1 MALHSGKMEALICWV
16 NSLKVDEPVERF
28 SQLQDLNILLKV
40 VGVLSGNLEE
50 TTSVLQQ
57 NPEQRLNF
65 LGSFLQK
72 YCRPGSSAE
81 NLVQWQKILQGENL
95 ELEFSKVIVLLFYYS
110 TMSSKNPK
118 KSEDFDHKTQ
128 TELASILRFVLDNEE
143 SLCLDDKLI
152 NFLQRKARF
161 PSSGDDASGSSDAM
175 SPYMS
180 HRRKTEVRF
189 LELHRVASS
198 STIKSL
204 PADAPSSPMIEV
216 LHTPQ
221 FQMRRLKKQLSE
233 VRECRDEL
241 EVELAQ
247 NHKHLAEKEAQISLL
262 QQQIEHLRILRENQA
277 ELQEPKELEELRE
290 KNESLMMRLR
300 DTLKQCQ
307 DMKTDKKQLER
318 KNDQWAEENGELTYK
333 VRDLSN
339 RLAQLQEALYETTE
353 EHERSLSNW
362 QQKQNQLES
371 ELSGAVGEKKYL
383 EEHDL
388 ILQGKISMLEDQL
401 KKMGEREVQETGDC
415 MGDILKLDDLKQEVA
430 VHSTQCLS
438 LKEQIRQLEEEKSI
452 AEVEMEA
459 QRSRFESEK
468 AQLQE
473 IVTNLQTSLSEI
485 TFQKERLDNEARAQQ
500 EHLMCQMTTLKLEIS
515 KIKSSLM
522 HKDKELKDIHHKVEE
537 ERSEKNQLLE
547 NLKMLEESSK
557 KDRQELIHQVE
568 HLDSSLK
575 VSEGNLVGIT
585 QQLESK
591 TKEADYLREEQ
602 QKIICERDSS
612 LSTLN
617 EYKCKKDEEFIALNG
632 TLRTMEQD
640 HQTSLS
646 VIEEL
651 KREKAELASKV
662 QELDATILDL
672 IAKCQNL
679 DSENDSQS
687 KSHAIT
693 VESLKAQLSEQES
706 QVKIYQKKLS
716 SNELVSK
723 ENSQLKE
730 QLLSMEE
737 SVRNLSEHLDKEK
750 MKFAASLDGDSKRI
764 SHLEEEMKKLTESRD
779 AALRNLDEER
789 TAGKKIES
797 QLKNLEEEYH
807 RSNESQHAQLA
818 ESCAAI
824 KQREE
829 ERDELS
835 KVVDIWKA
843 KYGESQQKIAQNSC
857 HMQEQIEELKKTHS
871 DVYQQ
876 LEGER
881 SKVLMIEA
889 KASETKSSQLE
900 KINQLE
906 GELSA
911 ANACIKEREAEEKKL
926 VSALHSAEE
935 KLKIAYQGESER
947 LSHLETA
954 LSNAKQD
961 LDCLAKELSDEKY
974 KKAEFE
980 AMVKVLKEQNSERIA
995 SLESELKNSLA
1006 VVKERK
1012 CESEKLS
1019 GEVEHLKRQLDDSSQ
1034 KHKEAL
1040 AQKNIEIKQLIDA
1053 KEKATSDLAI
1063 KSEMGAQLQKAVDT
1077 HKSEFSALQNELSR
1091 SLDFIALK
1099 EGEVERL
1106 NKEAALRQEEIQ
1118 QQQQTMTKL
1127 TEELTALAA
1136 LKEKVALQEK
1146 EIKQQVQ
1153 ATKGAEE
1160 EMANLKSIISEKSK
1174 RIECLEQDIKN
1185 QKTDL
1190 SSIQEQY
1197 QSKLSEAQGHQ
1208 ALIADLEKK
1217 CKEQKELICEA
1228 QNKAAEAKTL
1238 ASEKASMSEKQLKGI
1253 QTLENEIQKERQKT
1267 CDLQK
1272 QLEVSQALQAEKETE
1287 LEALKKELFHKV
1299 QELEQSQKSFTDS
1312 NRELSSMLSEVQER
1326 QQALTE
1332 AKEQAEQYQK
1342 VIDMKNKEVNSL
1354 QAEINILSS
1363 KVTSKEEVSAD
1374 FEQRLLQE
1382 TSKSAKLEEKLKKLH
1397 TEVEVSSKELVEKN
1411 CAVDILRTE
1420 AQTFKGEADE
1430 QRMAVDCLQQKLS
1443 SQAETNNNLQQ
1454 EIQSW
1459 QKNCAE
1465 KEQKICSLQQNL
1477 NSNQS
1482 LLEEFASL
1490 KRSYQEILAERG
1502 LMQQKHQEE
1511 LLSHKNLTE
1520 RFQAELEKTK
1530 EDMAEIVLLK
1540 EKLNNQELQLH
1551 KLQSENS
1558 DQSSQISNLQQ
1569 VNSRLLGENQSLSQI
1584 SDQDAK
1590 KLSIEM
1596 STLKEQHEEEMKTL
1610 RLQYEKTQREGNE
1623 QVQDL
1628 SLRLE
1633 TATSKYDHVKSK
1645 VLKDQKTFQEEK
1657 QMLLLRVEELAAAKK
1672 EQSEQVTH
1680 VQELNKQLRQQEKT
1694 LQSQQQKLK
1703 QREGET
1709 HEEAEK
1715 THKRVIELESQ
1726 LEQQTQAV
1734 EHYKAQMEKAKVHY
1748 DAKKKQNQELSDEL
1762 QSHIREQEHLRKE
1775 NADLKAESEQLS
1787 KELQHSLLQSKEAEQ
1802 NCKNLSNRVR
1812 SLEAQVEYSDRQL
1825 QDLGKFQL
1833 ATDSTKRRDT
1843 FCVPRE
1849 TRSHAD
1855 VSIDS
1860 LDLSFEEDQLLNSTS
1875 KNGRCNQEPATSSV
1889 HASSLDSPA
1898 SSQLPKKVESLESL
1912 YFTPIPTRAQS
1923 KLESSIGSIGDLS
1936 LDSSKKTRSARRR
1949 TTQIINITMTK
1960 KTKEERE
1967 PESANT
1973 SFYSLRSAPS
1983 YQNLHQQNPRKAARP
1998 QAAISTPALA
2008 SLPSQ
2013 ESLAK
2018 TEHFSSDDSLN
2029 NSVLMNLPGY
2039 RAPARRSSRLSQ
2051 TGGRSSFYMS
2061 TCQDEPDPQEDW
2073 TRIAELQARNKTCP
2087 PHLKT
2092 SYPLES
2098 KPSLFSSTLTDEE
2111 VKLGDPKETLRR
2123 ATMLPSQIQDST
2135 TSTRR
2140 LTLAGSGAEHLKG
2153 HGIST
2158 RQQMKRVSEES
2169 HYGPD
2174 TPEGKKT
2181 ATCFPRPMT
2190 PKDKHDARRLS
2201 TMESKASSSHQVQPT
2216 RRQTSAFSIFNT
2228 PKKLGSSLLKRGL
2241 NKKTTPKNSP
2251 RGRGTNSSASSTSSK
2266 SPHLSLRKSPSR
2278 RSPRVSTAKSPKASN
2293 KVGQEEQIQFFER
2306 KQQRNK

>member
-1 MALHSGKMEALICWV
+1 MTSHSGKMEALLCWV
-16 NSLKVDEPVERF
+16 NSLKVDEPIERF
-28 SQLQDLNILLKV
+28 SQLQDLSILLKV
-40 VGVLSGNLEE
+40 VGVLSGNSEE
-50 TTSVLQQ
+50 TAPVLQQ
-57 NPEQRLNF
+57 DLEQRLNC
-65 LGSFLQK
+65 LCSFLQR
-72 YCRPGSSAE
+72 YCQTGSSAQ

-95 ELEFSKVIVLLFYYS
+95 EVELSKVIVILFYYS
-110 TMSSKNPK
+110 TMSSKNPR
-118 KSEDFDHKTQ
+118 KSEDIDHKTQ
-128 TELASILRFVLDNEE
+128 TELASILRFVLDNEDA
-143 SLCLDDKLI
+143 LCLDDKLI
-152 NFLQRKARF
+152 NFLKRKAPF
-161 PSSGDDASGSSDAM
+161 PSSGNDPSSSSDAM
-175 SPYMS
+175 TPNVS
-180 HRRKTEVRF
+180 HRRKSEVRF
-189 LELHRVASS
+189 LQLHSVASS
-198 STIKSL
+198 STVKSL
-204 PADAPSSPMIEV
+204 SADAPSSPMIEV

-241 EVELAQ
+241 EVELAE
-247 NHKHLAEKEAQISLL
+247 NRKHLAEKEAQISLL
-262 QQQIEHLRILRENQA
+262 QQQIENLRILRENQT

-290 KNESLMMRLR
+290 KNESLMIRLR

-307 DMKTDKKQLER
+307 DMKADKKLLER
-318 KNDQWAEENGELTYK
+318 KNDQLAEENGELSYK

-353 EHERSLSNW
+353 EQELSLSNW

-383 EEHDL
+383 EEHNL

-401 KKMGEREVQETGDC
+401 KEMGEIDMPETGDC
-415 MGDILKLDDLKQEVA
+415 MGDILKLDDLKQELA
-430 VHSTQCLS
+430 VLNTQCLS
-438 LKEQIRQLEEEKSI
+438 LKEQIHQMEEEKST

-459 QRSRFESEK
+459 QKSRFESEK
-468 AQLQE
+468 GQLQE

-500 EHLMCQMTTLKLEIS
+500 EHLMCQITTLKLEIS
-515 KIKSSLM
+515 KLKSSLV
-522 HKDKELKDIHHKVEE
+522 HKDEELKGIHHKVEE
-537 ERSEKNQLLE
+537 ERNEKNQLLE
-547 NLKMLEESSK
+547 NFKMLG
-557 KDRQELIHQVE
+557 
-568 HLDSSLK
+568 
-575 VSEGNLVGIT
+575 GNLIGIT

-591 TKEADYLREEQ
+591 TKEVDYLREQQ
-602 QKIICERDSS
+602 QKILCERDST

-617 EYKCKKDEEFIALNG
+617 EYKCKKDENSGVLNKTVK
-632 TLRTMEQD
+632 TLEQD

-646 VIEEL
+646 VIEKL
-651 KREKAELASKV
+651 KSEKEELASKV
-662 QELDATILDL
+662 QDLDAKMLGL

-687 KSHAIT
+687 KSHAAT

-706 QVKIYQKKLS
+706 QLKIYRKKVS
-716 SNELVSK
+716 SNELVSE
-723 ENSQLKE
+723 ENSKLKD
-730 QLLSMEE
+730 QLLSVEE
-737 SVRNLSEHLDKEK
+737 SLRHLREHLEKEK
-750 MKFAASLDGDSKRI
+750 TKFAASLDADLKRI
-764 SHLEEEMKKLTESRD
+764 SHLEEEMKKLSESRD
-779 AALRNLDEER
+779 EALHNLDEER

-797 QLKNLEEEYH
+797 QLKHLEEEYQKA
-807 RSNESQHAQLA
+807 NESLQAKLA
-818 ESCAAI
+818 GSCAAI

-857 HMQEQIEELKKTHS
+857 HMQEQTEELKKTHS

-1040 AQKNIEIKQLIDA
+1040 AQKNIEIKQLINA

-1091 SLDFIALK
+1091 SLDLLALK

-1118 QQQQTMTKL
+1118 QQQQTITKL
-1127 TEELTALAA
+1127 TEEETALAA
-1136 LKEKVALQEK
+1136 LKDKVALQEK

-1153 ATKGAEE
+1153 ATKGAEK
-1160 EMANLKSIISEKSK
+1160 EMAKLKSVISEKSK
-1174 RIECLEQDIKN
+1174 RIECLEQDIQN
-1185 QKTDL
+1185 QKRDL
-1190 SSIQEQY
+1190 SCIQEQH
-1197 QSKLSEAQGHQ
+1197 QSKLGESQGLQ

-1238 ASEKASMSEKQLKGI
+1238 ASEKASVSERQLEGI
-1253 QTLENEIQKERQKT
+1253 QALEIEIGKERQKA

-1272 QLEVSQALQAEKETE
+1272 QLELSWAVQEEKETE
-1287 LEALKKELFHKV
+1287 LQALKKELFHKV
-1299 QELEQSQKSFTDS
+1299 QELEQSQTSFTDS
-1312 NRELSSMLSEVQER
+1312 SGEALLYLSEAQER

-1342 VIDMKNKEVNSL
+1342 EIEMKNKEVNSL
-1354 QAEINILSS
+1354 QAEIKILSS
-1363 KVTSKEEVSAD
+1363 KVTTNEEVSVD
-1374 FEQRLLQE
+1374 FEQRLLKE
-1382 TSKSAKLEEKLKKLH
+1382 TSKSAKLEEKMQKLH
-1397 TEVEVSSKELVEKN
+1397 MELEASFKELLEKN
-1411 CAVDILRTE
+1411 CAIDCLTTE
-1420 AQTFKGEADE
+1420 AQNLKGEADQ
-1430 QRMAVDCLQQKLS
+1430 QRMAVDSLQQKLS
-1443 SQAETNNNLQQ
+1443 SKAETNHTLQQ
-1454 EIQSW
+1454 EIQAW

-1465 KEQKICSLQQNL
+1465 KEQQICSLQQNL
-1477 NSNQS
+1477 KSNQS

-1490 KRSYQEILAERG
+1490 KHSYQEIIAERD
-1502 LMQQKHQEE
+1502 LMQEKHQEE
-1511 LLSHKNLTE
+1511 LLSHKKLTE
-1520 RFQAELEKTK
+1520 RFQAELEKAK
-1530 EDMAEIVLLK
+1530 EDMTEIVLLK
-1540 EKLNNQELQLH
+1540 EKLHNQELQLH
-1551 KLQSENS
+1551 KFQSENS
-1558 DQSSQISNLQQ
+1558 YSLTQISHLQQ
-1569 VNSRLLGENQSLSQI
+1569 VNSQLLGANQSLSQI
-1584 SDQDAK
+1584 SDQGAK
-1590 KLSIEM
+1590 KLESEM
-1596 STLKEQHEEEMKTL
+1596 STLKEQHKEEMKTL
-1610 RLQYEKTQREGNE
+1610 RLQYEKTLREGNK
-1623 QVQDL
+1623 QVQET
-1628 SLRLE
+1628 SLQLE
-1633 TATSKYDHVKSK
+1633 TVTSKYDHVKSK

-1657 QMLLLRVEELAAAKK
+1657 QRLLL
-1672 EQSEQVTH
+1672 Q
-1680 VQELNKQLRQQEKT
+1680 VQELNKQLSQQEKT
-1694 LQSQQQKLK
+1694 IRSQQQKLK

-1709 HEEAEK
+1709 HEEADK
-1715 THKRVIELESQ
+1715 SHKRVLELESQ

-1748 DAKKKQNQELSDEL
+1748 DAKKKQNQELSEEL
-1762 QSHIREQEHLRKE
+1762 QSHIKQQEHLSKE
-1775 NADLKAESEQLS
+1775 NADLKAESEQLH
-1787 KELQHSLLQSKEAEQ
+1787 KELQHSLLQSKEVEQ

-1812 SLEAQVEYSDRQL
+1812 SLEASWSTLTGQL
-1825 QDLGKFQL
+1825 RDPGKFQL
-1833 ATDSTKRRDT
+1833 ATAFHEESGH
-1843 FCVPRE
+1843 FCAPRQ

-1860 LDLSFEEDQLLNSTS
+1860 LDLSFGEDQLLNSTS
-1875 KNGRCNQEPATSSV
+1875 ERCNEEPATSSV
-1889 HASSLDSPA
+1889 HASSPDSLI
-1898 SSQLPKKVESLESL
+1898 SGQLPKKVESLESL

-1936 LDSSKKTRSARRR
+1936 LDSSKKTQSARRR
-1949 TTQIINITMTK
+1949 TMQIINITMTK
-1960 KTKEERE
+1960 KTKEE

-1983 YQNLHQQNPRKAARP
+1983 YQSLHLQNPRRAGRP
-1998 QAAISTPALA
+1998 PAAISAPALA

-2029 NSVLMNLPGY
+2029 NLPGY
-2039 RAPARRSSRLSQ
+2039 QHPTRRSARLSQ

-2061 TCQDEPDPQEDW
+2061 TCQDEPDPQDDW

-2098 KPSLFSSTLTDEE
+2098 RPSIFSSTITDEE

-2123 ATMLPSQIQDST
+2123 ATLLPGQIQDSM

-2140 LTLAGSGAEHLKG
+2140 QTLAVPGAEHLKG
-2153 HGIST
+2153 HNIST

-2174 TPEGKKT
+2174 TPEAKKT

-2190 PKDKHDARRLS
+2190 PKDKHDTRRVS
-2201 TMESKASSSHQVQPT
+2201 TMESKGSSSHQQAQPT
-2216 RRQTSAFSIFNT
+2216 RRQATAFSIFNT
-2228 PKKLGSSLLKRGL
+2228 PKKLGNSLLKRGL

-2251 RGRGTNSSASSTSSK
+2251 RGRGANGSTSSTSNKPS
-2266 SPHLSLRKSPSR
+2266 HLSLRKSPSQ
-2278 RSPRVSTAKSPKASN
+2278 RSPRVSTAKSPRASN
-2293 KVGQEEQIQFFER
+2293 KLFER